1 MCAQAAQWSAEKV
14 LDRLSVLE
22 ARFTPVT
29 PWWGGGPNGC
39 TTEFPSS
46 SSIVGRVRWFLR
58 TAYNT
63 FCAKERELDNYEA
76 SRKFVDE
83 LLGSTGSASAYS
95 FQIQIEALGS
105 SPKFVDKSLSRVS
118 QVPRVKLAMLGRKNQ
133 QCDSSGLGWAE
144 LKTRLPVEGNPF
156 RLIVR
161 RRDAVPRPRDDDV
174 ISGAV
179 LITLAYLGVGKAAS
193 RGLGRFYPEPDAH
206 VPQGAEGV
214 MKGVLSG
221 DPKAAFSAFYGAF
234 RAACGGGDGPNDWRR
249 SAVPLAPLAEDIVV
263 LRHQGEVIDTLI
275 RLGNCFM
282 KSAW

>member
-95 FQIQIEALGS
+95 FQIEALGS
-105 SPKFVDKSLSRVS
+105 SPKFVDVS
-118 QVPRVKLAMLGRKNQ
+118 QVPRVKLAKLGHKNQ
-133 QCDSSGLGWAE
+133 QCDSSRLGWAE
-144 LKTRLPVEGNPF
+144 LETRLPVEGNP
-156 RLIVR
+156 
-161 RRDAVPRPRDDDV
+161 
-174 ISGAV
+174 
-179 LITLAYLGVGKAAS
+179 
-193 RGLGRFYPEPDAH
+193 
-206 VPQGAEGV
+206 
-214 MKGVLSG
+214 
-221 DPKAAFSAFYGAF
+221 
-234 RAACGGGDGPNDWRR
+234 
-249 SAVPLAPLAEDIVV
+249 
-263 LRHQGEVIDTLI
+263 
-275 RLGNCFM
+275 
-282 KSAW
+282 